1 MSRDPWKL
9 WVFGRADGLVLQ
21 DVGFLTGSGS
31 EKLVASY
38 STPIRGLQALVAP
51 LDKRV

>member
-9 WVFGRADGLVLQ
+9 RVFGRADDLVLQ
-21 DVGFLTGSGS
+21 DVGFLTGSES

-38 STPIRGLQALVAP
+38 STLISGLQPLVAS